1 MGLAILGKGAAVM
14 FFVKEDECLLM
25 NEIVLGLNADAN
37 ESDKKLRLSF
47 LSRIQDLIFCDQASF
62 YLPDPQRDNITDP
75 VSLNIDRLYLD
86 AYERYYRNIDEAMPY
101 IHMTRPNTYRYT
113 DILNGKAKQLSETYN
128 DFFKPMGACYS
139 QGVNLVWNNHF
150 LGLVVLFRGIGE
162 QDFTDRDM
170 FILRQFQGH
179 LSHKLYRLLVGG
191 QSKNHELL
199 NKNVLREKYH
209 LSERE
214 IEIVDLV
221 LSGHHNRDI
230 SDKLFIELSTV
241 KTHLKRIFVKLNISS
256 RTQILSLLMEGRA
269 RSVSPD

>member
-1 MGLAILGKGAAVM
+1 M

-25 NEIVLGLNADAN
+25 NEIVLSLNSDAI
-37 ESDKKLRLSF
+37 EDEKELRLSF
-47 LSRIQDLIFCDQASF
+47 LSRIQDLIVCDQASF
-62 YLPDPQRDNITDP
+62 YLPDPKHNNITDP
-75 VSLNIDRLYLD
+75 VSLNIDRRFLD
-86 AYERYYRNIDEAMPY
+86 AYENYYRNIDEAMPY

-150 LGLVVLFRGIGE
+150 LGLVVLFRRIGG

-179 LSHKLYRLLVGG
+179 LSHKIYLLLGG
-191 QSKNHELL
+191 DQREHLGLL
-199 NKNVLREKYH
+199 NKSVLKEKYH

-221 LSGHHNRDI
+221 LSGYHNQAI

-241 KTHLKRIFVKLNISS
+241 KTHLKRIFTKLNISS
-256 RTQILSLLMEGRA
+256 RTQILSLLMENRA
-269 RSVSPD
+269 PQIQKITIHT